1 MKKHLFIAF
10 ILLTAVAGAAQE
22 QSPTATPTPVV
33 RESVTI
39 SADFKQLVD
48 QVSKSV
54 TFLDG
59 QELRDRADFSLAE
72 SLRSVPGF
80 RIQQLGG
87 FGRTASIKSRGL
99 RNQDTAILIDGI
111 RFRDASS
118 ITGDASAFL
127 SDITLTSVS
136 RVEVLRG
143 AGSSLYGTNAVGGT
157 VDFQTPAPRDG
168 FHGTVSGAFGGLGL
182 GRFRGNVS
190 RGWEKFGFGLG
201 LSRTVYTKGIDGNDD
216 ARNWNFQPR
225 LEFKPTDRTTISARF
240 FYSDA
245 FVKLNSSP
253 DTFGT
258 LPATNA
264 SIIRAVR
271 GVNFTSDV
279 DDPDNSQIS
288 KFFSG
293 QGVVTHSFG
302 DRLVFQGFYSG
313 VITSRRNENGVLGA
327 GFQSASTSVFEGT
340 IQTANGH
347 FDFTPNSRNRLTVG
361 YEFENEKFANDGRTP
376 SGSGDFFARAR
387 QSSNTIFAQHLAG
400 FLNGDL
406 QLAGGAR
413 FQFFRLG
420 STRFSLTNAP
430 YTGLSAEN
438 PESAVTFDGSA
449 SYLVR
454 KSGTKFRVHAGNGYR
469 VPSLYERFGTFFS
482 SFGTPS
488 FVALGDPELKPE
500 KSFTIDAAVEQ
511 EFLADRVRLSATYFY
526 SKLFETIGFGSAAR
540 VIPGVA
546 RPFGG
551 YFNTGGGLSRGAEF
565 EGKFKITD
573 TTDVSAS
580 YTFTNSVQR
589 VAAVAGNANLKTF
602 GVPDNQFALV
612 ATQRIKRAWVNFDF
626 TASSS
631 YLAPVFSNSTFSTY
645 VFRFKGNRR
654 GDLTGG
660 YTIPFRRD
668 SMTVRVFGTIEN
680 LFDYEYFENG
690 FRTTGRTGRLGVS
703 FGF

>member
-1 MKKHLFIAF
+1 MKTYLLIA
-10 ILLTAVAGAAQE
+10 LVLSLVAATAAQE
-22 QSPTATPTPVV
+22 KSPTPTPTPVV

-39 SADFKQLVD
+39 SADYKQSAE

-54 TFLDG
+54 TLIDG
-59 QELRDRADFSLAE
+59 QEMRDRADFSLAE

-80 RIQQLGG
+80 RVQQLGG

-99 RNQDTAILIDGI
+99 RNQDTAILLDGI

-143 AGSSLYGTNAVGGT
+143 AGSSLYGTNATGGT
-157 VDFQTPAPRDG
+157 VDFRTPAPRSG
-168 FHGTVSGAFGGLGL
+168 FHGNLSGAFGGLGL

-190 RGWEKFGFGLG
+190 RGWDKFGFGLG
-201 LSRTVYTKGIDGNDD
+201 LSRTIYTKGIDGNDD
-216 ARNWNFQPR
+216 ARNWNVQPR
-225 LEFKPTDRTTISARF
+225 FEFNPTAKTNISARF

-245 FVKLNSSP
+245 FVDLNSNP
-253 DTFGT
+253 DTFG
-258 LPATNA
+258 LMPATNS

-271 GVNFTSDV
+271 GVNFSSDI

-302 DRLVFQGFYSG
+302 DKLVFQGFYSG
-313 VITSRRNENGVLGA
+313 VTTSRRNENGVLGA
-327 GFQSASTSVFEGT
+327 GFQSASTSIFEGA

-347 FDFTPNSRNRLTVG
+347 FDFTPNDRNRLTFG
-361 YEFENEKFANDGRTP
+361 YEFEAEKFTNDGRTP
-376 SGSGDFFARAR
+376 SGSGDFFTRAR
-387 QSSNTIFAQHLAG
+387 QTSNTIFAQHLAG
-400 FLNGDL
+400 FMNGNL

-413 FQFFRLG
+413 LQSFRLG
-420 STRFSLTNAP
+420 KTQFSLSNAP
-430 YTGLSAEN
+430 FTGFSSAN
-438 PESAVTFDGSA
+438 PKSAMTFDGSA
-449 SYLVR
+449 SYFVP
-454 KSGTKFRVHAGNGYR
+454 KSATKFRVHAGNGYR
-469 VPSLYERFGTFFS
+469 VPSLYERFGTFFN

-511 EFLADRVRLSATYFY
+511 EFLADRLRLSATYFY
-526 SKLFETIGFGSAAR
+526 TKLFETIGFGSAAR
-540 VIPGVA
+540 AIPNVP

-551 YFNTGGGLSRGAEF
+551 YFNTGGGISRGAEF
-565 EGKFKITD
+565 EGRTKISDSTEMIA
-573 TTDVSAS
+573 T

-589 VAAVAGNANLKTF
+589 VAAVAGNPNLKTF
-602 GVPDNQFALV
+602 GVPEHQFTLV
-612 ATQRIKRAWVNFDF
+612 ATQRFKRAWVNFDF
-626 TASSS
+626 TGTSS
-631 YLAPVFSNSTFSTY
+631 YLAPIFSNSTFSTY
-645 VFRFKGNRR
+645 IFRFKGNRR

-668 SMTVRVFGTIEN
+668 SMNVRVFGTIEN
-680 LFDYEYFENG
+680 LFGYEYFENG
-690 FRTTGRTGRLGVS
+690 FGTTGRTARLGVS